1 MNNTTSESYD
11 ASTQVNYT
19 WPMLLPIPIFLFLVA
34 ALMLQFVGEKQR
46 LRLLAAE
53 QHRQRLLAA
62 AQQRLR
68 LLAAIRAVR
77 EANPLTEL
85 SLKQRKEVYKRAFI
99 SNGNCIT
106 LTDNNLSESEN
117 KEIKMDSRSSCEF
130 VDIELGSDEITSK
143 SMHLVFEKRYNTEGN
158 QRRTN
163 GSACKKQKQRKHIV
177 TTNDIS
183 CIICFED
190 FSVDDTIVWS
200 ENNECPH
207 FYHRKCM
214 IDYLASKRQKK
225 KIITDN
231 TDQSNDH
238 SDDNADD
245 ISGTERTIDDDDDEH
260 NTIIEDNPC
269 PTCRRNFCSITVEDL
284 NFIH

>member
-1 MNNTTSESYD
+1 MANVAPHSNFPFLSSSPYVAIRWWKTTASIIGSWTTS
-11 ASTQVNYT
+11 
-19 WPMLLPIPIFLFLVA
+19 
-34 ALMLQFVGEKQR
+34 
-46 LRLLAAE
+46 
-53 QHRQRLLAA
+53 
-62 AQQRLR
+62 
-68 LLAAIRAVR
+68 AAIIGSCTTTASIIGSDKGSTRSKSIDR
-77 EANPLTEL
+77 TEL
-85 SLKQRKEVYKRAFI
+85 D
-99 SNGNCIT
+99 T
-106 LTDNNLSESEN
+106 LTNNNLSESEN

-225 KIITDN
+225 KIITD
-231 TDQSNDH
+231 H
-238 SDDNADD
+238 SDDDAYD
-245 ISGTERTIDDDDDEH
+245 ISGTERTIDDGDDEH

-269 PTCRRNFCSITVEDL
+269 PTCRRNFCSITMKDL
-284 NFIH
+284 NIVKS